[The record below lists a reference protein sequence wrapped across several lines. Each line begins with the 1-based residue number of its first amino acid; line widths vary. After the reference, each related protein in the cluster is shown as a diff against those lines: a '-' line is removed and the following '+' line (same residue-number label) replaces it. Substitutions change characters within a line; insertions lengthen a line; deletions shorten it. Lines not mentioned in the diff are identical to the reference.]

1 MNTVFYHPA
10 KLRALSFLGLLL
22 LALAILGGMIWRN
35 FHHFETV
42 VSYVNYS
49 HRIQNVSV
57 NLQQSLMDYVT
68 ETVPESQPSDLARA
82 LAEMK
87 MLMADSR
94 YLSPPKNLAELE
106 EVARLLADVNSLDKA
121 QKHVH
126 LKQALDVMSK
136 MLEEEGLRRETL
148 LEDIN
153 LDTQTEL
160 YIASITFTLLLLGA
174 LLFLY
179 RRILHPLNDLRQLLE
194 RLTDENY
201 TPITTYH
208 LDPLLVPVFN
218 SYNEMVVHLAELEE
232 AKRLYA
238 QSLQREVRLA
248 TQALLEQ
255 QNSLA
260 RAERLAAIGEVA
272 AELAHE
278 IRNPLAGIQMAFNN
292 LRREIKDVNQ
302 CERMDLI
309 SDELKR
315 LARLLNDMLNQ
326 SKHTPEIASHFD
338 MVKLIG
344 DLLTLTRYQI
354 AETIVLTSDTPE
366 HLIVDLPQSGM
377 RQALLNL
384 ILNAAD
390 ALDNE
395 LGSICIKVSHSPQG
409 LAIEVYDDGHGFSQ
423 DMLNYGIRP
432 FRTSRVRGTGLGLAM
447 VQRFVKDCGGTIK
460 LSNHLPRGACV
471 TVLLPKECLVKD
483 SL

>member
-1 MNTVFYHPA
+1 M
-10 KLRALSFLGLLL
+10 
-22 LALAILGGMIWRN
+22 
-35 FHHFETV
+35 
-42 VSYVNYS
+42 
-49 HRIQNVSV
+49 
-57 NLQQSLMDYVT
+57 
-68 ETVPESQPSDLARA
+68 
-82 LAEMK
+82 
-87 MLMADSR
+87 
-94 YLSPPKNLAELE
+94 
-106 EVARLLADVNSLDKA
+106 
-121 QKHVH
+121 
-126 LKQALDVMSK
+126 
-136 MLEEEGLRRETL
+136 
-148 LEDIN
+148 
-153 LDTQTEL
+153 
-160 YIASITFTLLLLGA
+160 
-174 LLFLY
+174 
-179 RRILHPLNDLRQLLE
+179 LE

-292 LRREIKDVNQ
+292 LRREIEDVNQ

-354 AETIVLTSDTPE
+354 AETIVLTCDTPE
-366 HLIVDLPQSGM
+366 RLMVDLPQSGM

-390 ALDNE
+390 ALENE
-395 LGSICIKVSHSPQG
+395 LGSICIKASQSPQG
-409 LAIEVYDDGHGFSQ
+409 LNIEVCDDGHGFSQ
-423 DMLNYGIRP
+423 DMLSYGIRP
-432 FRTSRVRGTGLGLAM
+432 FRTSRARGTGLGLAM
-447 VQRFVKDCGGTIK
+447 VQRFVKDSGGTIK
-460 LSNHLPRGACV
+460 LSNQQPHGACV
-471 TVLLPKECLVKD
+471 KVLLPKECLAKE
-483 SL
+483 